1 MKPDPSDAW
10 HAEHVYFG
18 KLLRLLQREL
28 DVFHA
33 GERPN
38 YELMLDVIS
47 YLSDFADRL
56 HHPRE
61 DVAFARLAKRCPE
74 LELALARLRQEHG
87 VIAQAG
93 EKLRGLLAAA
103 LDGAF
108 VKRAEI
114 EMAAAMYLVYY
125 GNHIAKVVR
134 TMPLRQLARAED
146 IARAARQLLA
156 TVARR
161 SLELLAEL
169 ESSSLHHSAQ
179 RLAVYLGSLAESS
192 NGNGDGVRKV
202 RLPETKTLI
211 ASRLDM
217 KKETLSRLLRTLACR
232 GLIEVNG
239 ADITL
244 LDPAKL
250 AEIA

>member
-125 GNHIAKVVR
+125 GNHIAKEEEDVVGR
-134 TMPLRQLARAED
+134 AAQLLSAED
-146 IARAARQLLA
+146 WEAVRAA
-156 TVARR
+156 VP
-161 SLELLAEL
+161 
-169 ESSSLHHSAQ
+169 AQ
-179 RLAVYLGSLAESS
+179 RDPLFGEAPDQRYRAL
-192 NGNGDGVRKV
+192 RH
-202 RLPETKTLI
+202 LI
-211 ASRLDM
+211 AM
-217 KKETLSRLLRTLACR
+217 A
-232 GLIEVNG
+232 G
-239 ADITL
+239 
-244 LDPAKL
+244 
-250 AEIA
+250 